1 MTVIT
6 SAGTAAAGSREHFV
20 RERGVAPQA
29 YRRTFRTASPTTA
42 GCTTAGCTTA
52 GCTAAGCT
60 AAGR

>member
-42 GCTTAGCTTA
+42 GCT
-52 GCTAAGCT
+52 AAGCT